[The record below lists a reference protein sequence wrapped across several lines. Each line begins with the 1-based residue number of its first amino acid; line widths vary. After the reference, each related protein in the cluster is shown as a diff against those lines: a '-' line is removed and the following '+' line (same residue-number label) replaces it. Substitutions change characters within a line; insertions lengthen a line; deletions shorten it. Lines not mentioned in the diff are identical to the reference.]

1 MASSIENS
9 RAYRAQLAYV
19 AAYQPIKDGVP
30 VGIRLASTTVNLSS
44 TGALINASS
53 PLEIGTTLRLQLHI
67 PGYQQT
73 LIANCRVI
81 RVEEK
86 IPAQKYWLGLQ
97 FEQIDPSD
105 AIEILQRL
113 ETMDIRNL
121 LEDLLTLG
129 GSDLHLTTNSPP
141 IARVRGRLQP
151 MKFPAFKS
159 GEIQSLVYSIMSDD
173 QIAAFEKQ
181 REMDMAYSL
190 SVTKRFRINVHW
202 QRGQVETAIRCI
214 PAKVTRWEKL
224 GIPPVVIDWT
234 QKNSGLILVVGPT
247 GSGKTT
253 TLNSLV
259 EQINEER
266 DAIVICLERPIE
278 YLHQNKKA
286 IIKQREVGSD
296 TLSFAEAVRR
306 ALRQDPD
313 VIVVGEVE
321 DAETARVV
329 INAAETGT
337 LVLASFH
344 ATNTVQ
350 AIDRFST
357 ICSPEHRQQVS
368 FQLASCLQGV
378 LIPFTS
384 ARGQDDEGGL
394 VLASEVF
401 VPTSAGRNIIRNN
414 TLSQLPSVIE
424 TGGNY
429 KMHTL
434 ERSIMD
440 LIKNGQV
447 AEDVAESFFALAR
460 NTGAGN

>member
-1 MASSIENS
+1 MANPSEKT
-9 RAYRAQLAYV
+9 RAYRAQLAYI
-19 AAYQPIKDGVP
+19 AAYQALKDGNP
-30 VGIRLASTTVNLSS
+30 VGVLLPSTTVNISS
-44 TGALINASS
+44 TGALINTASPS
-53 PLEIGTTLRLQLHI
+53 EIGSAIRLQLHI
-67 PGYQQT
+67 PGHSQT
-73 LIANCRVI
+73 LLANCRVI

-97 FEQIDPSD
+97 FEKIDPSD
-105 AIEILQRL
+105 AVDILQRL

-121 LEDLLTLG
+121 LEELLKMG
-129 GSDLHLTTNSPP
+129 GSDLHLTTNNPP
-141 IARVRGRLQP
+141 IARVRGHLKP
-151 MKFPAFKS
+151 MRFPVLKP
-159 GEIQSLVYSIMSDD
+159 GEIRSLVYSIMSDE
-173 QIAAFEKQ
+173 QICMFEKQ

-190 SVTKRFRINVHW
+190 SVTKRFRLNVHW
-202 QRGQVETAIRCI
+202 QRNQVETAIRCI
-214 PAKVTRWEKL
+214 PAKVTHWEKL
-224 GIPPVVIDWT
+224 GLPPVVVDWT
-234 QKNSGLILVVGPT
+234 RKNSGLILVVGPT

-278 YLHQNKKA
+278 YIHQNKKA
-286 IIKQREVGSD
+286 VIKQREVGSD

-313 VIVVGEVE
+313 VIVVGEID
-321 DAETARVV
+321 DAETAQVV
-329 INAAETGT
+329 LNAAETGT

-350 AIDRFST
+350 AIDRFAT
-357 ICSPEHRQQVS
+357 ICSPEQRQQAS

-378 LIPFTS
+378 LTQYLIPREQ
-384 ARGQDDEGGL
+384 ALEGGL
-394 VLASEVF
+394 ALATEVF

-440 LIKNGQV
+440 LIRNGQV